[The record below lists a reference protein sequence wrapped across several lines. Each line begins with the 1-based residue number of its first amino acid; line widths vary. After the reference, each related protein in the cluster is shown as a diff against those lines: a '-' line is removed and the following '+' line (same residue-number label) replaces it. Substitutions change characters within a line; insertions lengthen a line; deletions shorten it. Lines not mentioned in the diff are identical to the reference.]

1 VAPLD
6 LYMFSTTLPAI
17 LAVIIAKHVVLA
29 WKERSPVKKCAPCP
43 EFEVDPAAV
52 ARVKAYCALLATPN
66 SDSGARF
73 RAYSALSMA
82 ERYGS
87 HGPP

>member
-1 VAPLD
+1 VWPLD

-17 LAVIIAKHVVLA
+17 LTVAIVSHVVRA
-29 WKERSPVKKCAPCP
+29 WRQQAPKPKCAPCP
-43 EFEVDPAAV
+43 EFEVDPA

-66 SDSGARF
+66 SDAGARF